1 MMRYHHLI
9 IISVIFL
16 GACDRQEDAQD
27 SAEVQATQTGAP
39 VSATDEAPAV
49 QWSLQTDLKGAELA
63 LKSRSGAR
71 IVMLSCPSGEKR
83 LLLNVP
89 GFTAIG
95 SEERMSFGSGGE
107 VEALVADFRGDRQ
120 RGGVTAEGAVPP
132 NFALLIGGPVSAIYG
147 TQTTGPHPAIPR
159 DMAKAFVAACI
170 GGAASQ
176 PTSAES
182 MGY

>member
-1 MMRYHHLI
+1 MRYHHL
-9 IISVIFL
+9 VIVSAIL
-16 GACDRQEDAQD
+16 LSACERHDEARDNAGVV
-27 SAEVQATQTGAP
+27 SAETGTQVLA
-39 VSATDEAPAV
+39 ADEAPEA
-49 QWSLQTDLKGAELA
+49 QWSLQTDQTGTELVLKGL
-63 LKSRSGAR
+63 SGVR
-71 IVMLSCPSGEKR
+71 IVTFSCPSGETR

-120 RGGVTAEGAVPP
+120 RGGVTAEGAVPSNLAP
-132 NFALLIGGPVSAIYG
+132 LIDGPVSAIYG
-147 TQTTGPHPAIPR
+147 AQTTGPHPAIPR
-159 DMAKAFVAACI
+159 DMTKAFVAACL

-182 MGY
+182 TGH